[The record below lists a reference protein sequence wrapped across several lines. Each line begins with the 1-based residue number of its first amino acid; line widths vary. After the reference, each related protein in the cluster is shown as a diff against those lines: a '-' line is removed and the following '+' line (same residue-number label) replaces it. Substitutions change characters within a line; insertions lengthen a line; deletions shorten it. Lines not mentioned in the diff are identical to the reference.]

1 MARAEVLPEA
11 AHVGKVHGTLD
22 ALELLLV
29 AVQANLAAV
38 GDTLD
43 VLVGMRL
50 RTGGRFRSAAA
61 GAALVDDA
69 DVTVQRAP
77 GAGLVGAEVAL
88 VRLLLHVDRDDVLLH
103 VDLEMGII
111 LGIDYRVEHDI

>member
-11 AHVGKVHGTLD
+11 VHVGKVHGTLD
-22 ALELLLV
+22 ALELLV
-29 AVQANLAAV
+29 AAAAAANLAAV
-38 GDTLD
+38 VDTMD
-43 VLVGMRL
+43 VLVVGMRL
-50 RTGGRFRSAAA
+50 RTRGRFRSAP
-61 GAALVDDA
+61 GAALVDYA

-77 GAGLVGAEVAL
+77 GARLVGAEVAL

-111 LGIDYRVEHDI
+111 LN

>member
-22 ALELLLV
+22 ALELLV
-29 AVQANLAAV
+29 AVAADLAAV
-38 GDTLD
+38 VDTLD
-43 VLVGMRL
+43 VLVVGMRL
-50 RTGGRFRSAAA
+50 RTGGRFRGAASA

-77 GAGLVGAEVAL
+77 GAGLVGAEAAL

-111 LGIDYRVEHDI
+111 LPN

>member
-1 MARAEVLPEA
+1 MARTEVLPEA
-11 AHVGKVHGTLD
+11 VHVGKVHGTLH
-22 ALELLLV
+22 ALELLV
-29 AVQANLAAV
+29 ATAAANLAAV
-38 GDTLD
+38 VDTLD
-43 VLVGMRL
+43 VLVVRMRL
-50 RTGGRFRSAAA
+50 RTGGRFRSAA

-111 LGIDYRVEHDI
+111 LN

>member
-11 AHVGKVHGTLD
+11 VHVGKVHGTLD
-22 ALELLLV
+22 ALELLV
-29 AVQANLAAV
+29 AVAAYLAAV
-38 GDTLD
+38 VDTLN
-43 VLVGMRL
+43 VLVVGMRL
-50 RTGGRFRSAAA
+50 GTGGRFRSAA

-103 VDLEMGII
+103 VNLEMGVI
-111 LGIDYRVEHDI
+111 LN